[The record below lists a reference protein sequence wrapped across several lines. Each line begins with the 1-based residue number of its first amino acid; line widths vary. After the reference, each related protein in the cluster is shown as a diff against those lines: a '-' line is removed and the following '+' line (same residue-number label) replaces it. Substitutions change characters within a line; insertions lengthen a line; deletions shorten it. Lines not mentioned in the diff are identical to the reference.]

1 MSHLLLV
8 ALGGAIGSAL
18 RHLTNI
24 AGLRLLG
31 PGFPWGTFA
40 VNIAGS
46 FAMGLL
52 VELLARRFG
61 ASEGLRLF
69 LATGILGGYTT
80 FSAFSLDTIVM
91 AERGEV
97 GMAMLYVAAS
107 VGLALIALI
116 AGLALARTLA

>member
-1 MSHLLLV
+1 MTQLLLV
-8 ALGGAIGSAL
+8 ALGGAIGASL

-24 AGLRLLG
+24 AAMRLFG
-31 PGFPWGTFA
+31 SGFPWGTFC
-40 VNIAGS
+40 VNVVGS
-46 FAMGLL
+46 FVMGLAI
-52 VELLARRFG
+52 ELLARRLG

-97 GMAMLYVAAS
+97 ALAMLYVAAS
-107 VGLALIALI
+107 VSLALIALV
-116 AGLALARTLA
+116 AGLGLARTLA

>member
-1 MSHLLLV
+1 MTQLLLV

-31 PGFPWGTFA
+31 AGFPWGTFA
-40 VNIAGS
+40 VNILGS
-46 FAMGLL
+46 FLMGLV
-52 VELLARRFG
+52 VELLARRLG

-91 AERGEV
+91 AERGAV
-97 GMAMLYVAAS
+97 ALAMLYVAAS
-107 VGLALIALI
+107 VALALIALM

>member
-1 MSHLLLV
+1 MTHLLIV

-18 RHLTNI
+18 RHLTNM
-24 AGLRLLG
+24 AGLRLFG

-40 VNIAGS
+40 VNIVGS
-46 FAMGLL
+46 FLMGLL
-52 VELLARRFG
+52 VELVARRFG

-91 AERGEV
+91 AERGEIAL
-97 GMAMLYVAAS
+97 AMLYVTAS
-107 VGLALIALI
+107 VALALTALL